1 MAHSFRGGIHPDPHK
16 ETTAG
21 RAIEALPAPPTVQIP
36 MSMHI
41 GVPAEPLVK
50 AGEHVKMGQKI
61 GDTDAFVS
69 VPVHA
74 SVSGTAKSV
83 GMALHPNGARVMS
96 VIIENDGQDELEPL
110 ARAMEW
116 QMMTQDEM
124 IALIREAGI
133 VGHGGAAFPTH
144 VKIRSALGKVDT
156 MIINAA
162 ECEPYITSDH
172 RVMLEYADDV
182 VAGIRILLRI
192 FSRIRCIIAVENNKP
207 DAVESLRRA
216 IGADNRIKIDLLK
229 TKYPQGG
236 EKQLIRAVTGREVPP
251 GKLPADAGCVV
262 FNVDTVAAINRAF
275 TQGLPDIQRVVT
287 VSGSAITT
295 PKNLLVRVGTPLS
308 ALVAACGGYREEPQ
322 KMVMGGPM
330 MGVAQFSDEVPVI
343 RGTNAFLAFSENE
356 DRRVDDPVCIRCGRC
371 VQVCPMRLLPTY
383 LYLYASHDM
392 WDECERMHVAD
403 CMECGACTFE
413 CPGSLHL
420 TQMFRVAK
428 AKAMELRRR

>member
-16 ETTAG
+16 VTAG
-21 RAIEALPAPPTVQIP
+21 RAIEALPAPQFVQIP

-41 GVPAEPLVK
+41 GVPCEPLVK
-50 AGEHVKMGQKI
+50 AGEHVKMGQKV
-61 GDTDAFVS
+61 GDTSAFVS

-74 SVSGTAKSV
+74 SVSGTVKSV

-96 VIIENDGQDELEPL
+96 AVIENDGQDEFEPL
-110 ARAMEW
+110 SRAMEW
-116 QMMTQDEM
+116 QMMTPDEM

-156 MIINAA
+156 MIVNAA

-182 VAGIRILLRI
+182 IAGVRILLRI
-192 FSRIRCIIAVENNKP
+192 FSRIRCIIAVESNKP
-207 DAVESLRRA
+207 DAVEALRRA
-216 IGADNRIKIDLLK
+216 IGADNRIKIDTLR

-262 FNVDTVAAINRAF
+262 FNVDTVAAVNRAF
-275 TQGLPDIQRVVT
+275 SQGLPDIQRVVT

-308 ALVAACGGYREEPQ
+308 ALVAACGGYSTEPQ

-330 MGVAQFSDEVPVI
+330 MGVAQFTDEVPVI

-356 DRRVDDPVCIRCGRC
+356 DRRVDEPTCIRCGRC

-383 LYLYASHDM
+383 MYLYASREL
-392 WDECERMHVAD
+392 WRECERMNVAD

>member
-16 ETTAG
+16 VTAG
-21 RAIEALPAPPTVQIP
+21 RAIETLPAPQSVQIP

-41 GVPAEPLVK
+41 GVPCEPLVK
-50 AGEHVKMGQKI
+50 VGEHVKMGQKV
-61 GDTDAFVS
+61 GESEAFVS

-74 SVSGTAKSV
+74 SVSGTVKSV
-83 GMALHPNGARVMS
+83 GMALHPNGARTMS
-96 VIIENDGQDELEPL
+96 VIIENDGQDEFEPL
-110 ARAMEW
+110 SRAMEW
-116 QMMTQDEM
+116 QMMSPDEM

-156 MIINAA
+156 MIVNAA

-182 VAGIRILLRI
+182 IAGIRILLRI
-192 FSRIRCIIAVENNKP
+192 FSRIRCVIAVENNKP
-207 DAVESLRRA
+207 DAVEALRRA

-262 FNVDTVAAINRAF
+262 FNVDTVAAVNRAF
-275 TQGLPDIQRVVT
+275 AQGLPDIQRIVT

-295 PKNLLVRVGTPLS
+295 PKNLLVRIGTPLS
-308 ALVAACGGYREEPQ
+308 ALAAACGGYREEPQ

-330 MGVAQFSDEVPVI
+330 MGVAQFTDEVPVI

-356 DRRVDDPVCIRCGRC
+356 DRRVDEPTCIRCGRC

-383 LYLYASHDM
+383 MYLYASREM
-392 WDECERMHVAD
+392 WNECENMNVAD

>member
-1 MAHSFRGGIHPDPHK
+1 MAHSFKGGVHPDPHK
-16 ETTAG
+16 EETSG
-21 RAIEALPAPPTVQIP
+21 RPIEALPAPQVVRIP

-41 GVPAEPLVK
+41 GVPCEPLVK
-50 AGEHVKMGQKI
+50 PGDTVKMGQKI
-61 GDTDAFVS
+61 GDSTAFVS

-74 SVSGTAKSV
+74 SVSGTVKAV
-83 GMALHPNGARVMS
+83 GPALHPNGSRVTM
-96 VIIENDGQDELEPL
+96 VTIENDGQDSFEPIP
-110 ARAMEW
+110 RAMVW
-116 QMMTQDEM
+116 QMMEPEE
-124 IALIREAGI
+124 IIGIIREAGI

-172 RVMLEYADDV
+172 RVMLEQADQVID
-182 VAGIRILLRI
+182 GIRILLRV
-192 FSRIRCIIAVENNKP
+192 FSRIRCIIAVERNKP
-207 DAVESLRRA
+207 DGVESLRRA
-216 IGADNRIKIDLLK
+216 IGGDNRIRVEMLE

-251 GKLPADAGCVV
+251 GKLPADAACVV
-262 FNVDTVAAINRAF
+262 FNVDTVAAVHRAF
-275 TQGLPDIQRVVT
+275 ADGMPDIRRVVT
-287 VSGSAITT
+287 VSGSAIAF

-308 ALVAACGGYREEPQ
+308 ALVAFCGGYRTEPQ

-330 MGVAQFSDEVPVI
+330 MGVAQFSDDVPVI

-356 DRRVDDPVCIRCGRC
+356 DRRVEEPVCIRCGRC
-371 VQVCPMRLLPTY
+371 IQACPMRLMPTY
-383 LYLYASHDM
+383 MYLYASHGM
-392 WDECERMHVAD
+392 WEECEKMNVSD

-428 AKAMELRRR
+428 AKTMELRRR

>member
-16 ETTAG
+16 EATAG
-21 RAIEALPAPPTVQIP
+21 RAIEKLPAPLSVQIP

-41 GVPAEPLVK
+41 GVPCEPLVK
-50 AGEHVKMGQKI
+50 AGEYVKMGQKV
-61 GDTDAFVS
+61 GDSSAFVS

-74 SVSGTAKSV
+74 SVSGTVKSV

-96 VIIENDGQDELEPL
+96 VVIENDGLDEFEPL
-110 ARAMEW
+110 PRSMEW
-116 QMMTQDEM
+116 QMMSPDEM

-144 VKIRSALGKVDT
+144 VKIRSAMGKVDT

-182 VAGIRILLRI
+182 IAGIRILLRI
-192 FSRIRCIIAVENNKP
+192 FSRIRCVIAVENNKP

-216 IGADNRIKIDLLK
+216 IGADNRIKIELLK

-236 EKQLIRAVTGREVPP
+236 EKQIIRAVTGREVPP

-262 FNVDTVAAINRAF
+262 FNVDTAAAVNRAF
-275 TQGLPDIQRVVT
+275 SQGMPDIQRVVT
-287 VSGSAITT
+287 VSGSAVTI
-295 PKNLLVRVGTPLS
+295 PKNLLVRVGTPL
-308 ALVAACGGYREEPQ
+308 ADLVAACGGYRAEAQ

-330 MGVAQFSDEVPVI
+330 MGVAQFTDEAPVI
-343 RGTNAFLAFSENE
+343 RGTNAFLCFSENE
-356 DRRVDDPVCIRCGRC
+356 DRRVDEPVCIRCGRC

-383 LYLYASHDM
+383 MYLYASRGM
-392 WDECERMHVAD
+392 WEECEAMNVAD

>member
-16 ETTAG
+16 LTAG
-21 RAIEALPAPPTVQIP
+21 RAIEALTAPKTVQIP
-36 MSMHI
+36 LSMHI

-74 SVSGTAKSV
+74 SVSGTVKSV
-83 GMALHPNGARVMS
+83 GMALHPNGARSMS
-96 VIIENDGQDELEPL
+96 VIIENDGQDEFEPL
-110 ARAMEW
+110 VRAMEW
-116 QMMTQDEM
+116 QMMSPDEM

-156 MIINAA
+156 MIVNAA

-182 VAGIRILLRI
+182 IAGIRILLRI

-207 DAVESLRRA
+207 DAVEALRRA

-262 FNVDTVAAINRAF
+262 FNVDTVAAVNRAF

-287 VSGSAITT
+287 VAGSAITT
-295 PKNLLVRVGTPLS
+295 PKNLLVRVGTPLCD
-308 ALVAACGGYREEPQ
+308 LVAACGGYREEPQ

-330 MGVAQFSDEVPVI
+330 MGVAQFSDQVPVI

-356 DRRVDDPVCIRCGRC
+356 DRRVDEPKCIRCGRC
-371 VQVCPMRLLPTY
+371 IQVCPMRLLPTY
-383 LYLYASHDM
+383 MYLYASRDL
-392 WDECERMHVAD
+392 WSECENMNVTD

>member
-74 SVSGTAKSV
+74 TVSGTVKSV

-356 DRRVDDPVCIRCGRC
+356 DRRVNDPVCIRCGRC
-371 VQVCPMRLLPTY
+371 VQVCPMRLLPAY

>member
-1 MAHSFRGGIHPDPHK
+1 M
-16 ETTAG
+16 
-21 RAIEALPAPPTVQIP
+21 
-36 MSMHI
+36 MS
-41 GVPAEPLVK
+41 P
-50 AGEHVKMGQKI
+50 
-61 GDTDAFVS
+61 
-69 VPVHA
+69 
-74 SVSGTAKSV
+74 
-83 GMALHPNGARVMS
+83 
-96 VIIENDGQDELEPL
+96 
-110 ARAMEW
+110 
-116 QMMTQDEM
+116 DEM
-124 IALIREAGI
+124 ITLIREAGI

-156 MIINAA
+156 MIVNAA

-182 VAGIRILLRI
+182 IAGIRILLRI
-192 FSRIRCIIAVENNKP
+192 FSRIRCIIAVESNKP
-207 DAVESLRRA
+207 DAVEALRRA
-216 IGADNRIKIDLLK
+216 IGADNRIKIDMLK

-262 FNVDTVAAINRAF
+262 FNVDTVAAVNRAF
-275 TQGLPDIQRVVT
+275 SQGLPDIQRVVT

-295 PKNLLVRVGTPLS
+295 PKNLLVRVGTPL
-308 ALVAACGGYREEPQ
+308 AGLAAACGGYREEPQ

-330 MGVAQFSDEVPVI
+330 MGVAQFTDEVPVI

-356 DRRVDDPVCIRCGRC
+356 DRRVDEPICIRCGRC

-383 LYLYASHDM
+383 MYLYASREM
-392 WDECERMHVAD
+392 WRECENMNVAD

>member
-1 MAHSFRGGIHPDPHK
+1 MIHSFRGGIHPDPHK
-16 ETTAG
+16 EATAG
-21 RAIEALPAPPTVQIP
+21 RAIEKLPAPLSVQIP

-41 GVPAEPLVK
+41 GVPCEPLVK

-61 GDTDAFVS
+61 GDTSAFVS

-74 SVSGTAKSV
+74 SVSGTVKSV

-96 VIIENDGQDELEPL
+96 VVIENDGLDEFEPL
-110 ARAMEW
+110 SRSMEW
-116 QMMTQDEM
+116 QMMSPDEM

-182 VAGIRILLRI
+182 IAGIRILLRV

-216 IGADNRIKIDLLK
+216 IGADNRIKIELLK

-262 FNVDTVAAINRAF
+262 FNVDTVAAVNRAF
-275 TQGLPDIQRVVT
+275 SQGMPDIQRVVT
-287 VSGSAITT
+287 VSGSAITI
-295 PKNLLVRVGTPLS
+295 PKNLLVRVGTPL
-308 ALVAACGGYREEPQ
+308 ANLVAACGGYRAEPQ

-330 MGVAQFSDEVPVI
+330 MGVAQFTDEVPVI
-343 RGTNAFLAFSENE
+343 RGTNAFLCFSENE
-356 DRRVDDPVCIRCGRC
+356 DRRVDEPTCIRCGRC

-383 LYLYASHDM
+383 MYLYASREM
-392 WDECERMHVAD
+392 WKECETMNVAD

>member
-74 SVSGTAKSV
+74 TVSGTVKSV

-144 VKIRSALGKVDT
+144 VKIRSALGKVDA

-216 IGADNRIKIDLLK
+216 IGADNRSKIDLLK

>member
-1 MAHSFRGGIHPDPHK
+1 MVHSFRGGIHPEPHK
-16 ETTAG
+16 EATAG
-21 RAIEALPAPPTVQIP
+21 RPIETLAAPQVVQIP

-41 GVPAEPLVK
+41 GVPAVPLVNV
-50 AGEHVKMGQKI
+50 GDHVKLGQKI

-74 SVSGTAKSV
+74 SVSGEVKSV
-83 GMALHPNGARVMS
+83 GMALHPNGTRVMS
-96 VIIENDGQDELEPL
+96 VVIENDGQDEPEPL
-110 ARAMEW
+110 ARAIEW
-116 QMMTQDEM
+116 QMMSPDEM

-156 MIINAA
+156 MIVNAA

-182 VAGIRILLRI
+182 IAGIRILLRI
-192 FSRIRCIIAVENNKP
+192 FSRIRCLIAVENNKP
-207 DAVESLRRA
+207 DAVEALRRA
-216 IGADNRIKIDLLK
+216 IGADNRIKIDLLR

-262 FNVDTVAAINRAF
+262 FNIDTVAAVNRAF
-275 TQGLPDIQRVVT
+275 SQGLPDIQRVVT
-287 VSGSAITT
+287 VSGPAITT

-322 KMVMGGPM
+322 KMIMGGPM
-330 MGVAQFSDEVPVI
+330 MGVAQFTDEVPVI
-343 RGTNAFLAFSENE
+343 RGTNAFLAFPDTKEPE
-356 DRRVDDPVCIRCGRC
+356 TEEPLCIRCGRC

-383 LYLYASHDM
+383 MYLYASRELWRD
-392 WDECERMHVAD
+392 CEKQNVAD
-403 CMECGACTFE
+403 CMECGACTYE
-413 CPGSLHL
+413 CPGGLPL
-420 TQMFRVAK
+420 TQMFRIAK
-428 AKAMELRRR
+428 AKTMEQRRR

>member
-74 SVSGTAKSV
+74 TVSGTVKSV

-295 PKNLLVRVGTPLS
+295 P
-308 ALVAACGGYREEPQ
+308 
-322 KMVMGGPM
+322 
-330 MGVAQFSDEVPVI
+330 
-343 RGTNAFLAFSENE
+343 
-356 DRRVDDPVCIRCGRC
+356 
-371 VQVCPMRLLPTY
+371 
-383 LYLYASHDM
+383 
-392 WDECERMHVAD
+392 
-403 CMECGACTFE
+403 
-413 CPGSLHL
+413 
-420 TQMFRVAK
+420 
-428 AKAMELRRR
+428 

>member
-1 MAHSFRGGIHPDPHK
+1 
-16 ETTAG
+16 
-21 RAIEALPAPPTVQIP
+21 
-36 MSMHI
+36 
-41 GVPAEPLVK
+41 
-50 AGEHVKMGQKI
+50 
-61 GDTDAFVS
+61 
-69 VPVHA
+69 
-74 SVSGTAKSV
+74 
-83 GMALHPNGARVMS
+83 
-96 VIIENDGQDELEPL
+96 
-110 ARAMEW
+110 
-116 QMMTQDEM
+116 
-124 IALIREAGI
+124 
-133 VGHGGAAFPTH
+133 
-144 VKIRSALGKVDT
+144 
-156 MIINAA
+156 
-162 ECEPYITSDH
+162 
-172 RVMLEYADDV
+172 MLEYADDV
-182 VAGIRILLRI
+182 IAGIRILLRI

-207 DAVESLRRA
+207 DAVEALRRA

-262 FNVDTVAAINRAF
+262 FNVDTVAAVNRAF

-295 PKNLLVRVGTPLS
+295 PKNLLVRVGTPLCD
-308 ALVAACGGYREEPQ
+308 LVAACGGYREEPQ

-330 MGVAQFSDEVPVI
+330 MGVAQFSDQVPVI

-356 DRRVDDPVCIRCGRC
+356 DRRVDEPKCIRCGRC
-371 VQVCPMRLLPTY
+371 IQVCPMRLLPTY
-383 LYLYASHDM
+383 MYLYASREQ
-392 WDECERMHVAD
+392 WRECENMNVTD

>member
-74 SVSGTAKSV
+74 SVSGTVKSV
-83 GMALHPNGARVMS
+83 GMALHPNGARVVS

-356 DRRVDDPVCIRCGRC
+356 DRRVNDPVCIRCGRC

>member
-16 ETTAG
+16 ITAG
-21 RAIEALPAPPTVQIP
+21 RAIEALPAPKMVQIP
-36 MSMHI
+36 LSMHI
-41 GVPAEPLVK
+41 GVPSEPLVK

-74 SVSGTAKSV
+74 TISGTVKSV
-83 GMALHPNGARVMS
+83 GMALHPNGARSMS
-96 VIIENDGQDELEPL
+96 VIIENDGQDEFEPL

-116 QMMTQDEM
+116 QMMSPDEM

-156 MIINAA
+156 MIVNAA

-182 VAGIRILLRI
+182 IAGIRILLRI

-207 DAVESLRRA
+207 DAVEALRRA

-262 FNVDTVAAINRAF
+262 FNVDTVAAVNRAF

-295 PKNLLVRVGTPLS
+295 PKNLLVRVGTPLCD
-308 ALVAACGGYREEPQ
+308 LVAACGGYREEPQ

-330 MGVAQFSDEVPVI
+330 MGVAQFSDQVPVI

-356 DRRVDDPVCIRCGRC
+356 DRRVDEPKCIRCGRC
-371 VQVCPMRLLPTY
+371 IQVCPMRLLPTY
-383 LYLYASHDM
+383 MYLYASREQ
-392 WDECERMHVAD
+392 WRECENMNVTD

>member
-16 ETTAG
+16 LTAG
-21 RAIEALPAPPTVQIP
+21 RAIEALTAPKTVQIP
-36 MSMHI
+36 LSMHI

-74 SVSGTAKSV
+74 TVSGTVKSV
-83 GMALHPNGARVMS
+83 GMALHPNGARSMS
-96 VIIENDGQDELEPL
+96 VIIENDGQDEYEPR

-116 QMMTQDEM
+116 QMMSPDEM

-156 MIINAA
+156 MIVNAA

-182 VAGIRILLRI
+182 IAGIRILLRI

-207 DAVESLRRA
+207 DAVEALRRA

-262 FNVDTVAAINRAF
+262 FNVDTVAAVNRAF

-295 PKNLLVRVGTPLS
+295 PKNLLVRVGTPLCD
-308 ALVAACGGYREEPQ
+308 LVAACGGYREEPQ

-330 MGVAQFSDEVPVI
+330 MGVAQFSDQVPVI

-356 DRRVDDPVCIRCGRC
+356 DRRVDEPKCIRCGRC
-371 VQVCPMRLLPTY
+371 IQVCPMRLLPTY
-383 LYLYASHDM
+383 MYLYASREQ
-392 WDECERMHVAD
+392 WRECENMNVTD

>member
-1 MAHSFRGGIHPDPHK
+1 MAHSFRGGVHPDPHK
-16 ETTAG
+16 ATAG
-21 RAIEALPAPPTVQIP
+21 RAIEALAAPQTVQIP

-41 GVPAEPLVK
+41 GVPCEPLVK
-50 AGEHVKMGQKI
+50 AGDHVKMGQKV
-61 GDTDAFVS
+61 GDSSAFVS

-74 SVSGTAKSV
+74 TVSGTVKSV

-96 VIIENDGQDELEPL
+96 VVIENDGQDEFEPL
-110 ARAMEW
+110 TRAMEW
-116 QMMTQDEM
+116 QMMSPDEM

-156 MIINAA
+156 MIVNAA

-182 VAGIRILLRI
+182 IAGIRILLRV

-207 DAVESLRRA
+207 DAVTALRRA

-262 FNVDTVAAINRAF
+262 FNVDTVAAVNRAF
-275 TQGLPDIQRVVT
+275 TQGLPDVQRVVT

-330 MGVAQFSDEVPVI
+330 MGVAQFTDEVPVL

-356 DRRVDDPVCIRCGRC
+356 DRRVDEPVCIRCGRC

-383 LYLYASHDM
+383 MYLYASREM
-392 WDECERMHVAD
+392 WRECENMNIAD

>member
-74 SVSGTAKSV
+74 SVSGTVKSV

-356 DRRVDDPVCIRCGRC
+356 DRRVNDPVCIRCGRC

>member
-1 MAHSFRGGIHPDPHK
+1 MAHTFKGGVHPDPHK
-16 ETTAG
+16 EDTAG
-21 RAIEALPAPPTVQIP
+21 RSIETLPAPPVVRIP

-41 GVPAEPLVK
+41 GVPCEPLVK
-50 AGEHVKMGQKI
+50 PGDTVKMGQKI
-61 GDTDAFVS
+61 GETDAFVS

-74 SVSGTAKSV
+74 SVSGTVTAV
-83 GMALHPNGARVMS
+83 GPALHPNGAKVTM
-96 VIIENDGQDELEPL
+96 VTIENDGQDEFEPIP
-110 ARAMEW
+110 RAMDW
-116 QMMTQDEM
+116 QMMEPDEI

-172 RVMLEYADDV
+172 RVMLEYADQVID
-182 VAGIRILLRI
+182 GIRILLRV
-192 FSRIRCIIAVENNKP
+192 FSRIRCIIAVEKNKP
-207 DAVESLRRA
+207 DGVESLRRA
-216 IGADNRIKIDLLK
+216 IGADNRIRVEMLE

-236 EKQLIRAVTGREVPP
+236 EKQLIHAVTGREVPP

-262 FNVDTVAAINRAF
+262 FNVDTTAAIHRAF
-275 TQGLPDIQRVVT
+275 AQGMPDIQRVVT
-287 VSGSAITT
+287 VSGSAIAA

-308 ALVAACGGYREEPQ
+308 ALAAACGGYRTEPQ

-330 MGVAQFSDEVPVI
+330 MGVAQFSDEVPVL

-356 DRRVDDPVCIRCGRC
+356 DRRVDEPVCIRCGRC
-371 VQVCPMRLLPTY
+371 IQACPMRLMPTY
-383 LYLYASHDM
+383 MYLYASHGR
-392 WDECERMHVAD
+392 WEECEKMNVAD

-428 AKAMELRRR
+428 AKTMELRRR